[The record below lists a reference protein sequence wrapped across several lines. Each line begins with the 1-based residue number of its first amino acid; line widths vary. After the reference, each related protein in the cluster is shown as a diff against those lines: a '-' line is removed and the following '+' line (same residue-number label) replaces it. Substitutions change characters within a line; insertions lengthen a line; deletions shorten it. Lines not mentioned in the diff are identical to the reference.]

1 MTIIIII
8 ICSIKLRKE
17 PFFSVIFFSSI
28 PSLVNNIVCLC
39 RNIEL
44 AISMLCAKLRRC
56 IGFHSPLQFR
66 LHYDWFPVCHS
77 SFCSSSYKQYGKID
91 RLFLYIYHSSF
102 WSLPFCIKIYTC
114 VSIHIYMY
122 VYIHIFV
129 YVYPYILVTSAI
141 FRSLA

>member
-77 SFCSSSYKQYGKID
+77 SFCSSSYNSMA
-91 RLFLYIYHSSF
+91 RLTDSFYTYII
-102 WSLPFCIKIYTC
+102 LPFGVFHFALK
-114 VSIHIYMY
+114 
-122 VYIHIFV
+122 YIL
-129 YVYPYILVTSAI
+129 VYPYIYTCMCISIYLCMCI
-141 FRSLA
+141 HIYL